1 MALTSDSKLF
11 FLIESC
17 LYSILEKNKLKS
29 LSLETSFEDDKVI
42 YETLEL
48 IRDEIRQL
56 ERQQQSL
63 EEDENMS
70 TEMLKDREGFLIRA
84 QDCCRKLEEL
94 LESGDPDGFELIG
107 LVKEQ
112 REYRQRGPAETAS
125 FPLEFEKS
133 IENTQILKTQQQI
146 IKDQD
151 ASLNNLY
158 SSISL
163 QKELTI
169 QMKSELELHDWLLEE
184 MDVLVDR
191 SQTKLDRSEKRLEG
205 FAKSIRNNSGIF
217 WIIII
222 FIVLMFL
229 IIIIG

>member
-1 MALTSDSKLF
+1 M
-11 FLIESC
+11 
-17 LYSILEKNKLKS
+17 S
-29 LSLETSFEDDKVI
+29 L
-42 YETLEL
+42 
-48 IRDEIRQL
+48 RDR
-56 ERQQQSL
+56 
-63 EEDENMS
+63 
-70 TEMLKDREGFLIRA
+70 
-84 QDCCRKLEEL
+84 
-94 LESGDPDGFELIG
+94 
-107 LVKEQ
+107 
-112 REYRQRGPAETAS
+112 RGPAETAS